1 MKCTVLL
8 LGFVLALVSCSNK
21 EDHELTTD
29 YWNKNDSIRVVTA
42 SDGTFLKITK
52 STWFTTTTNSN
63 SFGQVNLAITGS
75 TNADRVTVLTSGDG
89 VIDEQNILLD
99 TEKNFKQ
106 DTIGISFT
114 HFTGTPPTT
123 EFERSTV
130 VKAYKGADTLTIK
143 LNSGKLRY

>member
-1 MKCTVLL
+1 MKYPVLL
-8 LGFVLALVSCSNK
+8 LGFVLALFSCSNK
-21 EDHELTTD
+21 EDHEQYTD
-29 YWNKNDSIRVVTA
+29 YWNSNDSIRVVTA

-52 STWFTTTTNSN
+52 STWYTTTTNSN
-63 SFGQVNLAITGS
+63 SFGQVNLGITGS

-123 EFERSTV
+123 LFERSTV
-130 VKAYKGADTLTIK
+130 VKAYKGADTLTIT

>member
-8 LGFVLALVSCSNK
+8 LVFVLALVSCSNK

-29 YWNKNDSIRVVTA
+29 YWNKNDSIRVVTG

-63 SFGQVNLAITGS
+63 SFGQVNLGITGS

-99 TEKNFKQ
+99 TQKNFKQ
-106 DTIGISFT
+106 DSIGISFT
-114 HFTGTPPTT
+114 HFSGTPPTT
-123 EFERSTV
+123 LFERSTV
-130 VKAYKGADTLTIK
+130 VKAYKGADTLTVK

>member
-1 MKCTVLL
+1 MKCSVLL
-8 LGFVLALVSCSNK
+8 LGFVLALVSCSTN
-21 EDHELTTD
+21 EYHELTID
-29 YWNKNDSIRVVTA
+29 YWNKNDSIRVVTG

-75 TNADRVTVLTSGDG
+75 TNADRVTVQTSGDG
-89 VIDEQNILLD
+89 LINEQNILLD
-99 TEKNFKQ
+99 SQKNFKQ
-106 DTIGISFT
+106 DTIAISFT

-130 VKAYKGADTLTIK
+130 VKAYKGADTLTIT

>member
-8 LGFVLALVSCSNK
+8 LGFVFALASCSNK
-21 EDHELTTD
+21 EDHEQYID
-29 YWNKNDSIRVVTA
+29 YWNSNDSTRVYT
-42 SDGTFLKITK
+42 SSEGTFLKITK

-63 SFGQVNLAITGS
+63 SFGQVNLGITGS

-89 VIDEQNILLD
+89 LINEQNILLD
-99 TEKNFKQ
+99 TQKNYKQ

-130 VKAYKGADTLTIK
+130 VKAYKGADTLTVT